1 MARRQEIAGWLHDP
15 PRVYCKRLSSRRQ
28 ERQLNPTETMIMQKI
43 LIQASCFAAL
53 ATAYAMPASAIECQ
67 GSFQVQRDGSTIATP
82 YCQDSNLARV
92 ANEKGVRVSAAE
104 IRENPNLKARV
115 CVAAGEDNRV
125 RETCDRYLDRTD
137 N

>member
-1 MARRQEIAGWLHDP
+1 
-15 PRVYCKRLSSRRQ
+15 
-28 ERQLNPTETMIMQKI
+28 MIMKKI

-92 ANEKGVRVSAAE
+92 AREKGVRVSAAE

-115 CVAAGEDNRV
+115 CVMAGEDNRV

-137 N
+137 D

>member
-1 MARRQEIAGWLHDP
+1 MDRRQEIAGWLHDP
-15 PRVYCKRLSSRRQ
+15 PRVDCKRLSNRQ
-28 ERQLNPTETMIMQKI
+28 REHQFNPTETMIMKKI

-104 IRENPNLKARV
+104 IRENPNLKAQV